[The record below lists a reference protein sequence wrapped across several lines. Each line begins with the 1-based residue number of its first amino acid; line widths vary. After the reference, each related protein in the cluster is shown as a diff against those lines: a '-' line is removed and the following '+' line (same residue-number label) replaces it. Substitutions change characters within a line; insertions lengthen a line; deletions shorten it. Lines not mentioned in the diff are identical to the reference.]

1 MPFVVIST
9 YPYDIEEFVYHLDT
23 WWWIKTILPHHNIRK
38 IMKGDI
44 LPEAQKG
51 FILFHVQ
58 FDKKDTIDEKKSSSC
73 RGCNNIFIMMHRWII
88 IQKNH

>member
-23 WWWIKTILPHHNIRK
+23 WLWIKTILPHHNIRK

-51 FILFHVQ
+51 FILFHYSLI
-58 FDKKDTIDEKKSSSC
+58 KRTP
-73 RGCNNIFIMMHRWII
+73 
-88 IQKNH
+88 

>member
-23 WWWIKTILPHHNIRK
+23 WLWIKTILPHHNIRK
-38 IMKGDI
+38 IMIGDI
-44 LPEAQKG
+44 LPETQKG

-58 FDKKDTIDEKKSSSC
+58 FDKKNTIDEKNSLSC
-73 RGCNNIFIMMHRWII
+73 RGLE
-88 IQKNH
+88 

>member
-23 WWWIKTILPHHNIRK
+23 WWWVKTILPHHNIRK

-44 LPEAQKG
+44 LPETQKG
-51 FILFHVQ
+51 FILFHV
-58 FDKKDTIDEKKSSSC
+58 
-73 RGCNNIFIMMHRWII
+73 
-88 IQKNH
+88 